1 MSLFLRV
8 ILSHSGEAS
17 KSYLCC
23 TGRIVFVF
31 PGSWWVERWAV
42 MLKNILWC
50 GMVWYGQGAESGLQ
64 VSNTATHLH
73 IVYDCFQ
80 AMMAESNNCDKNICY
95 PVLCQKTVAEPCSGL
110 LCVSGLSNQL
120 LGFLSSLLYNDDLG
134 PSDSWDSFLN
144 AEVYSLTTLWLWSS
158 GYWTHNAVP
167 PSSHLSSAKLTSPH
181 TVKFLS
187 NLRGLQSH
195 GRHWKRARF
204 KNGPLVHTHYHR
216 KSISFVHCVYLGA
229 LAAAQ
234 GARGDSSAAYVIHTV
249 VRSSSWPWAVTKV
262 WD

>member
-1 MSLFLRV
+1 MSGTV
-8 ILSHSGEAS
+8 S
-17 KSYLCC
+17 CD
-23 TGRIVFVF
+23 
-31 PGSWWVERWAV
+31 VEEHPVVWY
-42 MLKNILWC
+42 
-50 GMVWYGQGAESGLQ
+50 GMVWPGGWIWFAGFKHGHSFTYCLWLLSG
-64 VSNTATHLH
+64 
-73 IVYDCFQ
+73 YE
-80 AMMAESNNCDKNICY
+80 AESNNCDKNTYY
-95 PVLCQKTVAEPCSGL
+95 PVLCQKMFAEPCSGL
-110 LCVSGLSNQL
+110 LCVSGLSDQL

-144 AEVYSLTTLWLWSS
+144 AEVYSLTALWLWSS

-167 PSSHLSSAKLTSPH
+167 PSSHLSSAKLRSPH
-181 TVKFLS
+181 IVKFLS

-204 KNGPLVHTHYHR
+204 KNGPLVHARYHR
-216 KSISFVHCVYLGA
+216 KSISFVHCVYLGT

-249 VRSSSWPWAVTKV
+249 VRNSSWLWTVTKV